1 MCIVIDQLCLESD
14 GSTGDVIRVS
24 PNELSFASV
33 SAWKSVY
40 GVQKGA
46 PITKNEFWDMIG
58 LGFEEGSIG
67 SERDFHLAAQKRD
80 LFADAMSNRNVAQQE
95 PILQAF
101 VSLFLVK
108 IGKLGNTEEGLDMG
122 QWFLYFGF
130 DVGTKMA
137 FGESFECLVRGRYA
151 VQNSRGN

>member
-1 MCIVIDQLCLESD
+1 M
-14 GSTGDVIRVS
+14 S
-24 PNELSFASV
+24 PNELSFASAK
-33 SAWKSVY
+33 AWKSVY

-58 LGFEEGSIG
+58 LGFDEGSLG
-67 SERDFHLAAQKRD
+67 SERDYHLAAQKRD
-80 LFADAMSNRNVAQQE
+80 LFADALSPRNVAIQE

-101 VSLFLVK
+101 VSLFLDK
-108 IGKLGNTEEGLDMG
+108 MQKFGNTKEGLDMG

-137 FGESFECLVRGRYA
+137 FGESFECLVKGRYA
-151 VQNSRGN
+151 APNI